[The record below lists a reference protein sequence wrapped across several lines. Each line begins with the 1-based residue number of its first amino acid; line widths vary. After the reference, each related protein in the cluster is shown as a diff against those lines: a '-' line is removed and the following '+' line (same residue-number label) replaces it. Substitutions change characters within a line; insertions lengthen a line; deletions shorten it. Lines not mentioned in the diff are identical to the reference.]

1 MRQENPALTQPPPT
15 TSASPAPEETRP
27 VIEEVGVPETSPPVA
42 EGDPVARGAAGE
54 ADPVTSA
61 APAATVAEDQPGRS
75 PAAWWALLLAL
86 IAIGVAAWS
95 VWQARE
101 MRVQTGQ
108 LREEIASRLSDGET
122 IATEARGMMRQQ
134 QEVIAS
140 LQGKLGALESRVE
153 TTQGQAEALEALYQE
168 FSRSREDGV
177 LAEVEQAVA
186 LASQQLQ
193 IAGNVEA
200 ALIGLQEAEARL
212 AIHDRGQLATLR
224 RALVRDIEELRL
236 LPVLDVSGL
245 SLRLELMLE
254 RADTLPLG
262 FESTLPVAAAVGAE
276 MGPADSGGF
285 VGWMAGVWRFAQSVA
300 ADAWS
305 EVRTLIRVE
314 RLDQA
319 DPVLLA
325 PEQNTFLRENLK
337 LRLLSARLALMARD
351 GRSYA
356 ADLAQARQW
365 VERFYDL
372 RDERVQ
378 AALGELKELEAV
390 KVRYQPPDLSETF
403 SALRSVQ
410 SRAGRSNGAARAG
423 ETAAPAQA
431 APAAAATPAPA
442 AAEKAAPA
450 AVEAAAPAV
459 AEAATPAEA
468 APTAAES
475 PASAV
480 QPDTPAAPAEGAA
493 AEAASAAPAEQA
505 PAPAVTDAAAP
516 AASQ

>member
-1 MRQENPALTQPPPT
+1 MRQENPALTQPPPA

-27 VIEEVGVPETSPPVA
+27 VIEEVGVPEAPPAAEVDPA
-42 EGDPVARGAAGE
+42 ARGAASEGDPVA
-54 ADPVTSA
+54 
-61 APAATVAEDQPGRS
+61 PAARTANAAEEQPARS

-86 IAIGVAAWS
+86 IAVGVAGWS
-95 VWQARE
+95 IWQARE
-101 MRVQTGQ
+101 MRLQTGQ
-108 LREEIASRLSDGET
+108 LRAEVASRLSDGET

-254 RADTLPLG
+254 RADTLPLA
-262 FESTLPVAAAVGAE
+262 FESPLPAAAAVGAE
-276 MGPADSGGF
+276 MGPADGGGF
-285 VGWMAGVWRFAQSVA
+285 VGWMAGVWRFAQNVA

-305 EVRTLIRVE
+305 EIRTLIRVE
-314 RLDQA
+314 RLDQE

-337 LRLLSARLALMARD
+337 MRLLTARLALMARD

-365 VERFYDL
+365 LERFYDL

-378 AALGELKELEAV
+378 AALGELKQLEAV
-390 KVRYQPPDLSETF
+390 KVRYAPPDLSETF

-410 SRAGRSNGAARAG
+410 SRAGRSGADARGA
-423 ETAAPAQA
+423 A
-431 APAAAATPAPA
+431 APAAAAAPAPASAPAEAPVATAETPTSAAQGAATQPA
-442 AAEKAAPA
+442 AAEA
-450 AVEAAAPAV
+450 
-459 AEAATPAEA
+459 
-468 APTAAES
+468 
-475 PASAV
+475 
-480 QPDTPAAPAEGAA
+480 QP
-493 AEAASAAPAEQA
+493 AAPAEQA
-505 PAPAVTDAAAP
+505 PAGSVTDAAAP

>member
-1 MRQENPALTQPPPT
+1 MRQENPALTQPPPA

-27 VIEEVGVPETSPPVA
+27 VIEEVGVPEAPPAAEVDPA
-42 EGDPVARGAAGE
+42 ARGAASEGDPVA
-54 ADPVTSA
+54 
-61 APAATVAEDQPGRS
+61 PAARTANAAEEQPARS

-86 IAIGVAAWS
+86 IAVGVAGWS
-95 VWQARE
+95 IWQARE
-101 MRVQTGQ
+101 MRLQTGQ
-108 LREEIASRLSDGET
+108 LRAEVASRLSDGET

-254 RADTLPLG
+254 RADTLPLA
-262 FESTLPVAAAVGAE
+262 FESPLPAAAAVGAE
-276 MGPADSGGF
+276 MGPADGGGF
-285 VGWMAGVWRFAQSVA
+285 VGWMAGVWRFAQNVA

-305 EVRTLIRVE
+305 EIRTLIRVE
-314 RLDQA
+314 RLDQE

-337 LRLLSARLALMARD
+337 MRLLTARLALMARD

-365 VERFYDL
+365 LERFYDL

-378 AALGELKELEAV
+378 AALGELKQLEAV
-390 KVRYQPPDLSETF
+390 KVRYAPPDLSETF

-410 SRAGRSNGAARAG
+410 SRAGRSG
-423 ETAAPAQA
+423 
-431 APAAAATPAPA
+431 
-442 AAEKAAPA
+442 
-450 AVEAAAPAV
+450 
-459 AEAATPAEA
+459 
-468 APTAAES
+468 
-475 PASAV
+475 
-480 QPDTPAAPAEGAA
+480 
-493 AEAASAAPAEQA
+493 
-505 PAPAVTDAAAP
+505 
-516 AASQ
+516 

>member
-1 MRQENPALTQPPPT
+1 MRQENPALTQPPPA

-27 VIEEVGVPETSPPVA
+27 VIEEVGVPEAPPAAEVDPA
-42 EGDPVARGAAGE
+42 ARGAASEGDPVA
-54 ADPVTSA
+54 
-61 APAATVAEDQPGRS
+61 PAARTANAAEEQPARS

-86 IAIGVAAWS
+86 IAVGVAGWS
-95 VWQARE
+95 IWQARE
-101 MRVQTGQ
+101 MRLQTGQ
-108 LREEIASRLSDGET
+108 LRAEVASRLSDGET

-254 RADTLPLG
+254 RADTLPLA
-262 FESTLPVAAAVGAE
+262 FESPLPAAAAVGAE
-276 MGPADSGGF
+276 MGPADGGGF
-285 VGWMAGVWRFAQSVA
+285 VGWMAGVWRFAQNVA

-305 EVRTLIRVE
+305 EIRTLIRVE
-314 RLDQA
+314 RLDQE

-337 LRLLSARLALMARD
+337 MRLLTARLALMARD

-365 VERFYDL
+365 LERFYDL

-378 AALGELKELEAV
+378 AALGELKQLEAV
-390 KVRYQPPDLSETF
+390 KVRYAPPDLSETF

-410 SRAGRSNGAARAG
+410 SRAGRSGADARG
-423 ETAAPAQA
+423 
-431 APAAAATPAPA
+431 
-442 AAEKAAPA
+442 
-450 AVEAAAPAV
+450 AAAPAP
-459 AEAATPAEA
+459 ASAPAEA
-468 APTAAES
+468 PVATAETPTSAA
-475 PASAV
+475 
-480 QPDTPAAPAEGAA
+480 QGAA
-493 AEAASAAPAEQA
+493 TQP
-505 PAPAVTDAAAP
+505 
-516 AASQ
+516 

>member
-27 VIEEVGVPETSPPVA
+27 VIEEVGVPEAPPAAEVDPA
-42 EGDPVARGAAGE
+42 ARGAASEGDPVA
-54 ADPVTSA
+54 
-61 APAATVAEDQPGRS
+61 PAARTANAAEEQPARS

-86 IAIGVAAWS
+86 IAVGVAGWS
-95 VWQARE
+95 IWQARE
-101 MRVQTGQ
+101 MRLQTGQ
-108 LREEIASRLSDGET
+108 LRAEVASRLSDGET

-254 RADTLPLG
+254 RADTLPLA
-262 FESTLPVAAAVGAE
+262 FESPLPAAAAVGAE
-276 MGPADSGGF
+276 MGPADGGGF
-285 VGWMAGVWRFAQSVA
+285 VGWMAGVWRFAQNVA

-305 EVRTLIRVE
+305 EIRTLIRVE
-314 RLDQA
+314 RLDQE

-337 LRLLSARLALMARD
+337 MRLLTARLALRARD

-365 VERFYDL
+365 LERFYDL

-378 AALGELKELEAV
+378 AALGELKQLEAV
-390 KVRYQPPDLSETF
+390 KVRYAPPDLSETF

-410 SRAGRSNGAARAG
+410 SRAGRSGADARGA
-423 ETAAPAQA
+423 AAPAPA
-431 APAAAATPAPA
+431 SAPAEAPVATAETPTSAAQGAATQPA
-442 AAEKAAPA
+442 AAEA
-450 AVEAAAPAV
+450 
-459 AEAATPAEA
+459 
-468 APTAAES
+468 
-475 PASAV
+475 
-480 QPDTPAAPAEGAA
+480 QP
-493 AEAASAAPAEQA
+493 AAPAEQA
-505 PAPAVTDAAAP
+505 PAGSVTDAAAP

>member
-1 MRQENPALTQPPPT
+1 MRQENPALTQPPPA

-27 VIEEVGVPETSPPVA
+27 VIEEVGVPEAPPAA
-42 EGDPVARGAAGE
+42 EVDPASRSAAGGGDPVA
-54 ADPVTSA
+54 
-61 APAATVAEDQPGRS
+61 PAAQSANAAEEQPARS

-86 IAIGVAAWS
+86 IAVGVAGWS
-95 VWQARE
+95 IWQARE
-101 MRVQTGQ
+101 MRLQTGQ
-108 LREEIASRLSDGET
+108 LRAEVASRLSEGET

-186 LASQQLQ
+186 LASHQLQ

-254 RADTLPLG
+254 RADTLPLA
-262 FESTLPVAAAVGAE
+262 FESPLPAAAAVGAE
-276 MGPADSGGF
+276 MGPADGGGF
-285 VGWMAGVWRFAQSVA
+285 VGWMAGVWRFAQNVA

-305 EVRTLIRVE
+305 EIRTLIRVE
-314 RLDQA
+314 RLDQE

-337 LRLLSARLALMARD
+337 MRLLTARLALMARD

-365 VERFYDL
+365 LERFYDL

-378 AALGELKELEAV
+378 AALGELKQLEAV
-390 KVRYQPPDLSETF
+390 KVRYAPPDLSETF

-410 SRAGRSNGAARAG
+410 SRAGRSGADARGA
-423 ETAAPAQA
+423 AAPAQA
-431 APAAAATPAPA
+431 APAAAAAPAPASAPAEAPVATAETPTSAAQGAATQPA
-442 AAEKAAPA
+442 AAEA
-450 AVEAAAPAV
+450 
-459 AEAATPAEA
+459 
-468 APTAAES
+468 
-475 PASAV
+475 
-480 QPDTPAAPAEGAA
+480 QP
-493 AEAASAAPAEQA
+493 AAPAEQA
-505 PAPAVTDAAAP
+505 PAGSVTDAAAP

>member
-1 MRQENPALTQPPPT
+1 MRQENPALTQPPPA

-27 VIEEVGVPETSPPVA
+27 VIEEVGVPEAPPAAEVDPA
-42 EGDPVARGAAGE
+42 ARGAASEGDPVA
-54 ADPVTSA
+54 
-61 APAATVAEDQPGRS
+61 PAARTANAAEEQPARS

-86 IAIGVAAWS
+86 IAVGVAGWS
-95 VWQARE
+95 IWQARE
-101 MRVQTGQ
+101 MRLQTGQ
-108 LREEIASRLSDGET
+108 LRAEVASRLSDGET

-254 RADTLPLG
+254 RADTLPLA
-262 FESTLPVAAAVGAE
+262 FESPLPAAAAVGAE
-276 MGPADSGGF
+276 MGPADGGGF
-285 VGWMAGVWRFAQSVA
+285 VGWMAGVWRFAQNVA

-305 EVRTLIRVE
+305 EIRTLIRVE
-314 RLDQA
+314 RLDQE

-337 LRLLSARLALMARD
+337 MRLLTARLALMARD

-365 VERFYDL
+365 LERFYDL

-378 AALGELKELEAV
+378 AALGELKQLEAV
-390 KVRYQPPDLSETF
+390 KVRYAPPDLSETF

-410 SRAGRSNGAARAG
+410 SRAGRSGADARGA
-423 ETAAPAQA
+423 AAPAQA
-431 APAAAATPAPA
+431 APAAAAAPAPASAPAEAPVATAETPTSAAQGAATQPA
-442 AAEKAAPA
+442 AAEA
-450 AVEAAAPAV
+450 
-459 AEAATPAEA
+459 
-468 APTAAES
+468 
-475 PASAV
+475 
-480 QPDTPAAPAEGAA
+480 QP
-493 AEAASAAPAEQA
+493 AAPAEQA
-505 PAPAVTDAAAP
+505 PAGSVTDAAAP

>member
-1 MRQENPALTQPPPT
+1 MRQENPALTQPPPP

-42 EGDPVARGAAGE
+42 EGDAAARSTANEGDPVAPAVSTAA
-54 ADPVTSA
+54 
-61 APAATVAEDQPGRS
+61 VAEEQPGRS
-75 PAAWWALLLAL
+75 VAAWWALLLAL
-86 IAIGVAAWS
+86 IAVGVAGWS
-95 VWQARE
+95 IWQARE
-101 MRVQTGQ
+101 MRMQTGQ
-108 LREEIASRLSDGET
+108 LREEIASRISEGET

-140 LQGKLGALESRVE
+140 LQGKLGALESKVE

-262 FESTLPVAAAVGAE
+262 FESTLPAAAAVGAE
-276 MGPADSGGF
+276 MGPADAGGF
-285 VGWMAGVWRFAQSVA
+285 VGWMAGVWRFAQNVA

-305 EVRTLIRVE
+305 EIRTLIRVE

-351 GRSYA
+351 GRSYG

-372 RDERVQ
+372 RDERVK

-390 KVRYQPPDLSETF
+390 KVRYEPPDLSETF

-410 SRAGRSNGAARAG
+410 SRAGRSSGAARAS
-423 ETAAPAQA
+423 ETAASAQA
-431 APAAAATPAPA
+431 APAAAATAAPA
-442 AAEKAAPA
+442 AAEAPAPA
-450 AVEAAAPAV
+450 AVEAAAPA
-459 AEAATPAEA
+459 AAEA
-468 APTAAES
+468 APAAAES
-475 PASAV
+475 AAPAT
-480 QPDTPAAPAEGAA
+480 QPEAPAAPAEAA
-493 AEAASAAPAEQA
+493 AADAPSAAPAEQS

>member
-1 MRQENPALTQPPPT
+1 MRQENPALTQPPPA

-27 VIEEVGVPETSPPVA
+27 VIEEVGVPEAPPAAEVDPA
-42 EGDPVARGAAGE
+42 ARGAASEGDPVA
-54 ADPVTSA
+54 
-61 APAATVAEDQPGRS
+61 PAARTANAAEEQPARS

-86 IAIGVAAWS
+86 IAVGVAGWS
-95 VWQARE
+95 IWQARE
-101 MRVQTGQ
+101 MRLQTGQ
-108 LREEIASRLSDGET
+108 LRAEVASRLSDGET

-254 RADTLPLG
+254 RADTLPLA
-262 FESTLPVAAAVGAE
+262 FESPLPAAAAVGAE
-276 MGPADSGGF
+276 MGPADGGGF
-285 VGWMAGVWRFAQSVA
+285 VGWMAGVWRFAQNVA

-305 EVRTLIRVE
+305 EIRTLIRVE
-314 RLDQA
+314 RLDQE

-337 LRLLSARLALMARD
+337 MRLLTARLALMARD

-365 VERFYDL
+365 LERFYDL

-378 AALGELKELEAV
+378 AALGELKQLEAV
-390 KVRYQPPDLSETF
+390 KVRYAPPDLSETF

-410 SRAGRSNGAARAG
+410 SRAGRSGADARG
-423 ETAAPAQA
+423 
-431 APAAAATPAPA
+431 
-442 AAEKAAPA
+442 
-450 AVEAAAPAV
+450 AAAPAP
-459 AEAATPAEA
+459 ASAPAEA
-468 APTAAES
+468 PVATA
-475 PASAV
+475 
-480 QPDTPAAPAEGAA
+480 
-493 AEAASAAPAEQA
+493 
-505 PAPAVTDAAAP
+505 
-516 AASQ
+516 

>member
-1 MRQENPALTQPPPT
+1 MRQENPALTQPPPA

-27 VIEEVGVPETSPPVA
+27 VIEEVGVPEAPPAAEVDPA
-42 EGDPVARGAAGE
+42 ARGAASEGDPVA
-54 ADPVTSA
+54 
-61 APAATVAEDQPGRS
+61 PAARTANAAEEQPARS

-86 IAIGVAAWS
+86 IAVGVAGWS
-95 VWQARE
+95 IWQARE
-101 MRVQTGQ
+101 MRLQTGQ
-108 LREEIASRLSDGET
+108 LRAEVASRLSDGET

-254 RADTLPLG
+254 RADTLPLA
-262 FESTLPVAAAVGAE
+262 FESPLPAAAAVGAE
-276 MGPADSGGF
+276 MGPADGGGF
-285 VGWMAGVWRFAQSVA
+285 VGWMAGVWRFAQNVA

-305 EVRTLIRVE
+305 EIRTLIRVE
-314 RLDQA
+314 RLDQE

-337 LRLLSARLALMARD
+337 MRLLTARLALMARD

-365 VERFYDL
+365 LERFYDL

-378 AALGELKELEAV
+378 AALGELKQLEAV
-390 KVRYQPPDLSETF
+390 KVRYAPPDLSETF

-410 SRAGRSNGAARAG
+410 SRAGRSGADARGA
-423 ETAAPAQA
+423 AAPAQA
-431 APAAAATPAPA
+431 APAAAAAPAPASAPAEAPVATAETPASAAQGAANQPA
-442 AAEKAAPA
+442 AAEA
-450 AVEAAAPAV
+450 
-459 AEAATPAEA
+459 
-468 APTAAES
+468 
-475 PASAV
+475 
-480 QPDTPAAPAEGAA
+480 QP
-493 AEAASAAPAEQA
+493 AAPAEQA
-505 PAPAVTDAAAP
+505 PAGSVTDATAP

>member
-1 MRQENPALTQPPPT
+1 MV
-15 TSASPAPEETRP
+15 SPSDR
-27 VIEEVGVPETSPPVA
+27 
-42 EGDPVARGAAGE
+42 R
-54 ADPVTSA
+54 
-61 APAATVAEDQPGRS
+61 
-75 PAAWWALLLAL
+75 LA
-86 IAIGVAAWS
+86 IS
-95 VWQARE
+95 
-101 MRVQTGQ
+101 
-108 LREEIASRLSDGET
+108 
-122 IATEARGMMRQQ
+122 
-134 QEVIAS
+134 
-140 LQGKLGALESRVE
+140 
-153 TTQGQAEALEALYQE
+153 
-168 FSRSREDGV
+168 SRSREDGV

-200 ALIGLQEAEARL
+200 ALIGLQEADARL

-254 RADTLPLG
+254 RADTLPLA
-262 FESTLPVAAAVGAE
+262 FESTLPAAAAVGAE
-276 MGPADSGGF
+276 MGPADGGGF

-314 RLDQA
+314 RLDQE

-423 ETAAPAQA
+423 ETAAPAQV

-442 AAEKAAPA
+442 AAETATPA
-450 AVEAAAPAV
+450 A
-459 AEAATPAEA
+459 AEA
-468 APTAAES
+468 APAAAES
-475 PASAV
+475 PAPAA
-480 QPDTPAAPAEGAA
+480 QPETPAAPAEAAA

>member
-1 MRQENPALTQPPPT
+1 MRQENPALTQPPPA

-27 VIEEVGVPETSPPVA
+27 VIEEVGVPEAPPAAEVDPA
-42 EGDPVARGAAGE
+42 ARGAASEGDPVA
-54 ADPVTSA
+54 
-61 APAATVAEDQPGRS
+61 PAARTANAAEEQPARS

-86 IAIGVAAWS
+86 IAVGVAGWS
-95 VWQARE
+95 IWQARE
-101 MRVQTGQ
+101 MRLQTGQ
-108 LREEIASRLSDGET
+108 LRAEVASRLSDGET

-254 RADTLPLG
+254 RADTLPLA
-262 FESTLPVAAAVGAE
+262 FESPLPAAAAVGAE
-276 MGPADSGGF
+276 MGPADGGGF
-285 VGWMAGVWRFAQSVA
+285 VGWMAGVWRFAQNVA

-305 EVRTLIRVE
+305 EIRTLIRVE
-314 RLDQA
+314 RLDQE

-337 LRLLSARLALMARD
+337 MRLLTARLALMARD

-365 VERFYDL
+365 LERFYDL

-378 AALGELKELEAV
+378 AALGELKQLEAV
-390 KVRYQPPDLSETF
+390 KVRYAPPDLSETF

-410 SRAGRSNGAARAG
+410 SRAGRSGADARGA
-423 ETAAPAQA
+423 AAPAQA
-431 APAAAATPAPA
+431 APAAAAAPAPASAPAEAPVATAETPTSAAQGAANQPA
-442 AAEKAAPA
+442 AAEA
-450 AVEAAAPAV
+450 
-459 AEAATPAEA
+459 
-468 APTAAES
+468 
-475 PASAV
+475 
-480 QPDTPAAPAEGAA
+480 QP
-493 AEAASAAPAEQA
+493 AAPAEQA
-505 PAPAVTDAAAP
+505 PAGSVTDAAAP

>member
-1 MRQENPALTQPPPT
+1 MRQENPALTQPPPA

-27 VIEEVGVPETSPPVA
+27 VIEEVGVPEAPPAAEVDPA
-42 EGDPVARGAAGE
+42 ARGAASEGDPVA
-54 ADPVTSA
+54 
-61 APAATVAEDQPGRS
+61 PAARTANAAEEQPARS

-86 IAIGVAAWS
+86 IAVGVAGWS
-95 VWQARE
+95 IWQARE
-101 MRVQTGQ
+101 MRLQTGQ
-108 LREEIASRLSDGET
+108 LRAEVASRLSDGET

-254 RADTLPLG
+254 RADTLPLA
-262 FESTLPVAAAVGAE
+262 FESPLPAAAAVGAE
-276 MGPADSGGF
+276 MGPADGGGF
-285 VGWMAGVWRFAQSVA
+285 VGWMAGVWRFAQNVA

-305 EVRTLIRVE
+305 EIRTLIRVE
-314 RLDQA
+314 RLDQE

-337 LRLLSARLALMARD
+337 MRLLTARLALMARD

-365 VERFYDL
+365 LERFYDL

-378 AALGELKELEAV
+378 AALGELKQLEAV
-390 KVRYQPPDLSETF
+390 KVRYAPPDLSETF

-410 SRAGRSNGAARAG
+410 SRAGRSGADARGA
-423 ETAAPAQA
+423 AAPAQA
-431 APAAAATPAPA
+431 APAAAAAPAPASAPAEAPVATAETPASAAQGAANQPA
-442 AAEKAAPA
+442 AAEA
-450 AVEAAAPAV
+450 
-459 AEAATPAEA
+459 
-468 APTAAES
+468 
-475 PASAV
+475 
-480 QPDTPAAPAEGAA
+480 QP
-493 AEAASAAPAEQA
+493 AAPAEQA
-505 PAPAVTDAAAP
+505 PAGSVTDAAAP

>member
-1 MRQENPALTQPPPT
+1 MRQENPALTQPPPA

-27 VIEEVGVPETSPPVA
+27 VIEEVGVPEAPPAAEVDPA
-42 EGDPVARGAAGE
+42 ARGAASEGDPVA
-54 ADPVTSA
+54 
-61 APAATVAEDQPGRS
+61 PAARTANAAEEQPARS

-86 IAIGVAAWS
+86 IAVGVAGWS
-95 VWQARE
+95 IWQARE
-101 MRVQTGQ
+101 MRLQTGQ
-108 LREEIASRLSDGET
+108 LRAEVASRLSDGEI

-254 RADTLPLG
+254 RADTLPLA
-262 FESTLPVAAAVGAE
+262 FESPLPAAAAVGAE
-276 MGPADSGGF
+276 MGPADGGGF
-285 VGWMAGVWRFAQSVA
+285 VGWMAGVWRFAQNVA

-305 EVRTLIRVE
+305 EIRTLIRVE
-314 RLDQA
+314 RLDQE

-337 LRLLSARLALMARD
+337 MRLLTARLALMARD
-351 GRSYA
+351 GSSYA

-365 VERFYDL
+365 LERFYDL

-378 AALGELKELEAV
+378 AALGELKQLEAV
-390 KVRYQPPDLSETF
+390 KVRYAPPDLSETF

-410 SRAGRSNGAARAG
+410 SRAGRSGADARGA
-423 ETAAPAQA
+423 AAPAQA
-431 APAAAATPAPA
+431 APAAAAAPAPASAPAEAPVATAETPTSAAQGAANQPA
-442 AAEKAAPA
+442 AAEA
-450 AVEAAAPAV
+450 
-459 AEAATPAEA
+459 
-468 APTAAES
+468 
-475 PASAV
+475 
-480 QPDTPAAPAEGAA
+480 QP
-493 AEAASAAPAEQA
+493 AAPAEQA
-505 PAPAVTDAAAP
+505 PAGSVTDAAAP